1 MGARV
6 ENVVGVSMYYM
17 RATGGQN
24 VSAAPVERDLHSSR
38 GFVMKMGQWD
48 REGAPSTPPDLQVI
62 RSRRVTTACTTITMS
77 PPHPVLQ
84 PPLV

>member
-38 GFVMKMGQWD
+38 GFVMKKRWENGTGKK
-48 REGAPSTPPDLQVI
+48 ELPPPPQI
-62 RSRRVTTACTTITMS
+62 CRSSARAV
-77 PPHPVLQ
+77 
-84 PPLV
+84 

>member
-38 GFVMKMGQWD
+38 GFVMKKRWENGTGK
-48 REGAPSTPPDLQVI
+48 ELPPPPQI
-62 RSRRVTTACTTITMS
+62 CRSFARAV
-77 PPHPVLQ
+77 
-84 PPLV
+84 